1 VDAFIAADAREAL
14 VALNALAPGKKLLG
28 VLIGHKR
35 GHRFVVERIFP
46 APPGFGLD
54 ERNMLRADDAFA
66 GRAVGFYA
74 SGNIAR
80 LKAAL
85 RGPAAA
91 GRLLLSVRT
100 AKRGPA
106 LKAYAVDFD
115 GRCRFVP
122 LPLIIEGD
130 EP

>member
-1 VDAFIAADAREAL
+1 MDAFIAADARQAFDAL
-14 VALNALAPGKKLLG
+14 TTLSPGRKLLG

-35 GHRFVVERIFP
+35 GHRFIVERIFP
-46 APPGFGLD
+46 APPGFRLD
-54 ERNMLRADDAFA
+54 ERDILRADEAFA
-66 GRAVGFYA
+66 GRAIGFFA
-74 SGNIAR
+74 SGDMAR

-100 AKRGPA
+100 EKRGPA
-106 LKAYAVDFD
+106 FKAYAVDFD
-115 GRCRFVP
+115 GRFRFVP
-122 LPLIIEGD
+122 LPLIIEGA